1 MESREK
7 KRILVLGGGFAG
19 VECTL
24 KLESYFKNNSNIEI
38 TLVSEDNFL
47 LFTPMLP
54 QVASG
59 AIETRHIVTP
69 IRTLI
74 KKTRFYEAKIK
85 NIDPYGKV
93 VTLFG
98 TRESRGMRIHYD
110 FLVVALGSQTN
121 FFGMK
126 DVEENSYKMNT
137 INDAILLRNRIID
150 LLEQAENETN
160 PISRKTLLQI
170 VVVGGGF
177 AGVETAGEINDF
189 INEIAEYY
197 PSISY
202 KDVKITLIEAT
213 SEILSGFPQKL
224 AIFTKDKLVERG
236 IEIILQAGVTS
247 FDGTEITLKSQSE
260 SNKVLVGNSLEHR
273 GHYKLK
279 EITSIQSNTLI
290 WTAGT
295 TPIDLIKESL
305 FKTGRGRII
314 VNEFLQVSQF
324 PNVFAIGDCSTF
336 DPTLSMKKYPPTAQ
350 IAEAHAKST
359 AYNLKQ
365 LLNGNQMISFDYTW
379 KGQSALIGKRTGVA
393 SFFGINIAGFL
404 AFILWRNLYLSKIR
418 GWEKKL
424 RVWLDWNLDLFF
436 KRDISRLKIVKKDNL
451 IDYKELDEVDDV
463 W

>member
-1 MESREK
+1 MQNRDK
-7 KRILVLGGGFAG
+7 KRILILGGGFAG

-38 TLVSEDNFL
+38 ILVSEDNFL

-59 AIETRHIVTP
+59 TIETRHIVTP

-74 KKTRFYEAKIK
+74 KKTKFYEAKIK
-85 NIDPYGKV
+85 NIDPHGNI

-98 TRESRGMRIHYD
+98 TTENRGMRIHYD
-110 FLVVALGSQTN
+110 FLIVALGSQTN
-121 FFGMK
+121 FFGLK
-126 DVEENSYKMNT
+126 DVEERSYKMAT

-150 LLEQAENETN
+150 LLEQAENETD
-160 PISRKTLLQI
+160 PIMRKRFLQI

-189 INEIAEYY
+189 INEAAEYY

-202 KDVKITLIEAT
+202 KDVKVKLIEAN

-224 AIFTKDKLVERG
+224 AEFAKEKLVERG
-236 IEIILQAGVTS
+236 IEVILNASVTS
-247 FDGTEITLKSQSE
+247 FDGQEINLKSQSE
-260 SNKVLVGNSLEHR
+260 SNIVLVENSEQEK

-279 EITSIQSNTLI
+279 ELNSIQSNTLI

-295 TPIDLIKESL
+295 RPIDLVKESL
-305 FKTGRGRII
+305 FETAKGRIL
-314 VNEFLQVSQF
+314 VNKFLQVPKF
-324 PNVFAIGDCSTF
+324 PNVFAIGDCAIF
-336 DPTLSMKKYPPTAQ
+336 DPSLSMKKYPPTAQ
-350 IAEAHAKST
+350 IAEAHAKF
-359 AYNLKQ
+359 AANNLR
-365 LLNGNQMISFDYTW
+365 LMLSGNQMISFDYTW

-393 SFFGINIAGFL
+393 SFFGLNIAGFF

-436 KRDISRLKIVKKDNL
+436 KRDISRLKVFKKEKPVDFR
-451 IDYKELDEVDDV
+451 ELDEVDDV